1 MANHTKTYGLE
12 ARKYDTTDFQ
22 DASVKRILK
31 KLSDLERAALPD
43 AQLREVQARRKKKQ
57 EIESEIFWQGRNEII
72 SLYVSVV
79 GVGDMTEYH
88 VTFLKGISVIHDM
101 YHNIVWNCLI

>member
-31 KLSDLERAALPD
+31 KLSDLERAALSD
-43 AQLREVQARRKKKQ
+43 AQLREVGDRREK
-57 EIESEIFWQGRNEII
+57 
-72 SLYVSVV
+72 
-79 GVGDMTEYH
+79 
-88 VTFLKGISVIHDM
+88 
-101 YHNIVWNCLI
+101 